1 MGTKSSACPTPAG
14 TLLIIGGKENK
25 GDSYKQNHEEPDGY
39 DPNEVLKTFAEA
51 IEDKQA
57 PIEIVTTGSELGDEL
72 FSDYHKIFGDL
83 GFKVINHMHHKERRD
98 VLPDNLSEKVKDAG
112 GIFFAGGDQLT
123 LTAMYGGTRFLAEL
137 KERYIRDKIVIA
149 GSSAGAMALSTPMI
163 YAGRKEIEQ
172 LGGEVKITTGLE
184 FLKDV
189 CVDTHFVHRG
199 RFIRMAQVLATNP
212 TSIGIGIDEDTALIV
227 RNGIDTEVVGS
238 GIITIIEGFDID
250 YTNIDEAG
258 KKTTHFHS

>member
-25 GDSYKQNHEEPDGY
+25 GDSYKQNHEEPNGY

-98 VLPDNLSEKVKDAG
+98 VLSDNLSEK
-112 GIFFAGGDQLT
+112 
-123 LTAMYGGTRFLAEL
+123 
-137 KERYIRDKIVIA
+137 
-149 GSSAGAMALSTPMI
+149 
-163 YAGRKEIEQ
+163 
-172 LGGEVKITTGLE
+172 
-184 FLKDV
+184 
-189 CVDTHFVHRG
+189 
-199 RFIRMAQVLATNP
+199 
-212 TSIGIGIDEDTALIV
+212 
-227 RNGIDTEVVGS
+227 
-238 GIITIIEGFDID
+238 
-250 YTNIDEAG
+250 
-258 KKTTHFHS
+258 